1 MPDGSIDVFGE
12 AKLYIIVPSDE
23 VTSEM
28 WDSDALHEKPGT
40 IVHSVDGTKCFFSYR
55 GDFPSC
61 CDSYEW
67 YTREEMH
74 AILSNDEW
82 LLTEPDIDYDY
93 PSEVPI

>member
-82 LLTEPDIDYDY
+82 ALTEPDPEYDY
-93 PSEVPI
+93 PSEAPI

>member
-61 CDSYEW
+61 
-67 YTREEMH
+67 
-74 AILSNDEW
+74 
-82 LLTEPDIDYDY
+82 
-93 PSEVPI
+93 